1 MTISVKRN
9 YSSPHALP
17 SLLIVKH
24 MQSINVYISLETTYF
39 LFKVEQWRKWPS
51 IWQPC
56 MWFSQ
61 LIKEWMCTCF
71 KLRELPKLA
80 IKSTQWRK
88 AGVVRLGISDLMV
101 DALQHCPLKKD
112 TLNAVIFSS
121 PVISLPRRGNF
132 AWYELQCR
140 TEIQLRVV
148 QASDSVKAN
157 SLLTSWVLT
166 KVIQIRQS
174 KTSMVPF

>member
-1 MTISVKRN
+1 MS
-9 YSSPHALP
+9 
-17 SLLIVKH
+17 
-24 MQSINVYISLETTYF
+24 ISLETTYF
-39 LFKVEQWRKWPS
+39 LFKVEQLRKWPS
-51 IWQPC
+51 IWQPR

-61 LIKEWMCTCF
+61 LIKEGMCTRF

-80 IKSTQWRK
+80 IKSTQCRK
-88 AGVVRLGISDLMV
+88 AGVVRLGISVLMV

-132 AWYELQCR
+132 TRYELQCR
-140 TEIQLRVV
+140 TEIQRRVV
-148 QASDSVKAN
+148 QASDSIKAN

-166 KVIQIRQS
+166 KVIQIS
-174 KTSMVPF
+174 PCLDVVGFASIHMCWSGLEWNLN